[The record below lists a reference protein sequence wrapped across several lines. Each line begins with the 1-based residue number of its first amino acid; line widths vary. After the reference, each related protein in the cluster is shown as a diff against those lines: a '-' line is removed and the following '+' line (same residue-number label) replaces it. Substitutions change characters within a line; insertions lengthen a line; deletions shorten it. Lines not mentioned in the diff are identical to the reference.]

1 VTKAVPGEDLLMA
14 QPIEMR
20 FNELMEGVRADIAV
34 KIFADDYDWLEK
46 TAGQIK
52 EILEKIRGA
61 AEVAF
66 EASGRVPMLKAQ
78 VNRAALARHNLHAAE
93 MNKAISTAL
102 GGQVVGAIVEGNRR
116 FEIVVAMD
124 EHEEKDDRKFRHLP
138 VEAP

>member
-1 VTKAVPGEDLLMA
+1 MA

-78 VNRAALARHNLHAAE
+78 VNRAALARHNLPAAQV
-93 MNKAISTAL
+93 NKAISTAL
-102 GGQVVGAIVEGNRR
+102 GGQVVGAIVEGN
-116 FEIVVAMD
+116 
-124 EHEEKDDRKFRHLP
+124 
-138 VEAP
+138 